1 MRQKLYFFISI
12 FILFFPRLFMFAQET
27 SIIDKQRDI
36 IRYGTETEIAN
47 LIATL
52 RKDNA
57 TYLNDEL
64 ITIANITK
72 NVKILTGVFSFFTE
86 QNKSGLEQKAIEII
100 QNRYDEQKETVR
112 SAIEYVGAIKAQ
124 AALKSLQDIL
134 NTEDK
139 SFINSAIRSIGKIA
153 SSSSAHQKKDIA
165 DFLINFYKTKE
176 LSDDDKNA
184 IIYALGETGVS
195 ETIDFIADI
204 ATNPDER
211 PFRKMTALEALGK
224 IRDEKGLNAIIQ
236 GAQDSDPNVR
246 ASAISSLGSFSDKK
260 VEPLILEAFRDSF
273 YKTRLAA
280 AKAAEERA
288 LASAIP
294 YLKFRAANDEVAAV
308 KEASVKALG
317 KIANNEA
324 IAALVELFS
333 KKNSPDTIKIMA
345 AQMLMSIDATKYGPD
360 IIKSYQEAKQQK
372 QKTLQAGLAKVLGEG
387 KSSNLKNLAQELL
400 RSTDVVEL
408 SYGLQLVKNNQFTDL
423 EELIRPLLDEKK
435 YGSLA
440 IKAKETLEAMNLK

>member
-1 MRQKLYFFISI
+1 
-12 FILFFPRLFMFAQET
+12 MFAQET